1 MVDVKEAVKRHVKEV
16 VKVDAT
22 LVVLHLVIGHAK
34 EVVKEPVEVV
44 VPEEMRRIWRNRTL
58 L

>member
-1 MVDVKEAVKRHVKEV
+1 MADVKEDVKRHAKEV

-22 LVVLHLVIGHAK
+22 RVVQLLVIGHAK
-34 EVVKEPVEVV
+34 VVAKEPVEVV
-44 VPEEMRRIWRNRTL
+44 VPEEMRLIWRNRNL